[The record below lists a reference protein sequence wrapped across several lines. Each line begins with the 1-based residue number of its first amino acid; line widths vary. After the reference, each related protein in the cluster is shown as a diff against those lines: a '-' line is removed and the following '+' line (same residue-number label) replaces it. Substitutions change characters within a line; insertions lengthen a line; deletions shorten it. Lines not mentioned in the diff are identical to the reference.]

1 MIKTIVFDLGGVL
14 IDWNPMYVY
23 ENYFES
29 KERQD
34 TFFNEVATF
43 EWNEEQDAG
52 KPLAQATEE
61 RIELFPEWDQ
71 ALRDFYGRWEEMLGD
86 RIHGTVEV
94 FRKLK
99 DLDLFKL
106 YALSNWSAET
116 FPIALNKFD
125 FLHWFDGRL
134 ISGEEGMAKPNPDIW
149 HLLRERYGLE
159 PSETL
164 FIDDNKRNAEAAR
177 SLGYHVVH
185 FISLE
190 HLEESLKDYDVNIS
204 NG

>member
-29 KERQD
+29 KEKQE
-34 TFFNEVATF
+34 TFFRDVATF
-43 EWNEEQDAG
+43 DWNEEQDAG
-52 KPLAQATEE
+52 KSLALATEE
-61 RIELFPEWDQ
+61 RIQLFPEWEQ
-71 ALRDFYGRWEEMLGD
+71 SLRDFYGRWEEMLGE
-86 RIHGTVEV
+86 RIQGTVEI
-94 FRKLK
+94 FRKIK
-99 DLDLFKL
+99 ESGDFKI

-116 FPIALNKFD
+116 FPIALKKFD

-149 HLLRERYGLE
+149 HLLRDRYGLT

-164 FIDDNKRNAEAAR
+164 FIDDNKRNADAAR
-177 SLGYHVVH
+177 SLGYNVVH
-185 FISLE
+185 FISPE
-190 HLEESLKDYDVNIS
+190 HLEESLKDYDIDL
-204 NG
+204 

>member
-1 MIKTIVFDLGGVL
+1 
-14 IDWNPMYVY
+14 
-23 ENYFES
+23 
-29 KERQD
+29 
-34 TFFNEVATF
+34 
-43 EWNEEQDAG
+43 
-52 KPLAQATEE
+52 
-61 RIELFPEWDQ
+61 
-71 ALRDFYGRWEEMLGD
+71 MLGD

-125 FLHWFDGRL
+125 FLHWFDGLL

-149 HLLRERYGLE
+149 HLLRDRYGLE

-164 FIDDNKRNAEAAR
+164 FIDDNKRNADAAR
-177 SLGYHVVH
+177 SLGYHVIH
-185 FISLE
+185 FISPE
-190 HLEESLKDYDVNIS
+190 HLETSLKDYDVNIS